1 MSRLF
6 SGTKWDRP
14 PTCERCGQPESACAC
29 PPLPPPAPVRLA
41 PETQTARLKVEKR
54 AKGKVVTVVANLD
67 PQGNDLPRVA
77 ATLKAKC
84 GAGGTVK
91 DGTIELQGNHLADA
105 ERALQAIGVQ
115 DTNREQRP

>member
-14 PTCERCGQPESACAC
+14 PTCERCGKLEAECTC
-29 PPLPPPAPVRLA
+29 PPPPPPEPLRIP
-41 PETQTARLKVEKR
+41 PETQVAKLLLEKR
-54 AKGKVVTVVANLD
+54 AKGKLVTVVANLD
-67 PQGNDLPRVA
+67 PAGNDLPALA

-91 DGTIELQGNHLADA
+91 EGRVELQGDHLSGA
-105 ERALQAIGVQ
+105 EVALRSLGYKTQV
-115 DTNREQRP
+115 RK

>member
-14 PTCERCGQPESACAC
+14 PTCERCGRLESECAC
-29 PPLPPPAPVRLA
+29 PPPPPPEPVRFA
-41 PETQTARLKVEKR
+41 PHSQTAKITLEKR
-54 AKGKVVTVVANLD
+54 AKGKIVTVIANLD
-67 PQGNDLPRVA
+67 PAGNDLSALA

-91 DGTIELQGNHLADA
+91 DDRIELQGDHLSGADA
-105 ERALQAIGVQ
+105 VLSSMGYKTHVPRK
-115 DTNREQRP
+115 

>member
-14 PTCERCGQPESACAC
+14 PTCERCGKLEEECQC
-29 PPLPPPAPVRLA
+29 PPSPSPEPLRIA
-41 PETQTARLKVEKR
+41 PETQTAKLLLEKR
-54 AKGKVVTVVANLD
+54 PKGKLVTVIANLD
-67 PQGNDLPRVA
+67 PIGNDLSALA

-91 DGTIELQGNHLADA
+91 DDRIELQGDHLGGA
-105 ERALQAIGVQ
+105 EAVLRGIGYKTQV
-115 DTNREQRP
+115 RK